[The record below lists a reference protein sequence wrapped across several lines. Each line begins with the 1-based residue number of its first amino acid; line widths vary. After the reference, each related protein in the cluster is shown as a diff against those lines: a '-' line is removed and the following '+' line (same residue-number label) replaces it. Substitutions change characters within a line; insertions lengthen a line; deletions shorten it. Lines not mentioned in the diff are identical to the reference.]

1 MHHLRAVSL
10 FLQTGGPGGFDLA
23 GLLNNPG
30 FMSMVNLDT
39 DHSQAV
45 QSASWSVQDEMYQ
58 YIAWGAPVSLSRFVF
73 ISFLGFSVAVWKL
86 CLYFIK
92 VK

>member
-1 MHHLRAVSL
+1 
-10 FLQTGGPGGFDLA
+10 
-23 GLLNNPG
+23 
-30 FMSMVNLDT
+30 
-39 DHSQAV
+39 
-45 QSASWSVQDEMYQ
+45 MYQ